1 MARPPHSH
9 HHVRALQHCCTALQ
23 HVINTEQLPR
33 ARLDRPPTRRYTTNL
48 PHPLPPP
55 VVTAVTADM
64 PLVGGV
70 TPQVLTDFYEISTPA
85 GDRNLS
91 SQVPRGSGVA

>member
-1 MARPPHSH
+1 
-9 HHVRALQHCCTALQ
+9 
-23 HVINTEQLPR
+23 
-33 ARLDRPPTRRYTTNL
+33 L

-91 SQVPRGSGVA
+91 SQVPRGGGVA